1 MIRYV
6 AVSNEKAE
14 LGFALYRDATTNV
27 CYVNETVT
35 RLSKEI
41 RLNQTTAA
49 DARTTQPARWKSV
62 IVEAGELTQCGD
74 NFISEWECTSCGCC
88 WNDRRR
94 PTCYRSYGQ
103 YGQFCNPL

>member
-14 LGFALYRDATTNV
+14 LDFALYRDATTNV

-35 RLSKEI
+35 RLKEQI
-41 RLNQTTAA
+41 RIMSPTQTTVA
-49 DARTTQPARWKSV
+49 DARTTETARWKSV

-74 NFISEWECTSCGCC
+74 NFISEAECISCGCC
-88 WNDRRR
+88 WNSRRL
-94 PTCYRSYGQ
+94 PACYRSYGQ
-103 YGQFCNPL
+103 H